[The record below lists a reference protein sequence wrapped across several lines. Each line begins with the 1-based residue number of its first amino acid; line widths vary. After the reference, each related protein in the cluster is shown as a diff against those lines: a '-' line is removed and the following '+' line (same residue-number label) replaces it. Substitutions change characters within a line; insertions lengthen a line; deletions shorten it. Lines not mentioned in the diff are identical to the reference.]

1 MAETP
6 QVTVVVASRN
16 RREELLASLARHR
29 APVVYVDNASTDASP
44 EAVRARLPHV
54 EVVALPRNV
63 GAVARTVG
71 VRRARTPL
79 VAFADDDSWWAP
91 GSLVQAARTMTDHP
105 SLGLVNARIL
115 VGPEERPD
123 PICAEMAASPLPAEP
138 GLPGARLLGFV
149 ACAAMVRREAFLE
162 AGGFDPVVRFPGEE
176 QRLALD
182 LAARGWVLS
191 YLDEVVVHHHPST
204 RREARAERARGI
216 ARSHLLTAVMRLPWA
231 RVAGRA
237 RSALAAGPA
246 ERAGV
251 VDAARRLPAALRAR
265 EPLPAHV
272 LQLLD
277 VLEPP
282 AGPRPHR
289 GSPWRARA
297 DRT

>member
-1 MAETP
+1 MSETS

-29 APVVYVDNASTDASP
+29 APVVYVDNASEDGSAP
-44 EAVRARLPHV
+44 AVREQLPHV
-54 EVVALPRNV
+54 DVVALPRNI

-91 GSLVQAARTMTDHP
+91 GSLAQAARTMTDHP
-105 SLGLVNARIL
+105 RLGLVNARIL

-123 PICAEMAASPLPAEP
+123 PICAEMAASPLPGEP
-138 GLPGARLLGFV
+138 GVPGARLLGFV
-149 ACAAMVRREAFLE
+149 ACAAMVRRDAFLD
-162 AGGFDPVVRFPGEE
+162 AGGFDPVIRFPGEE

-191 YLDEVVVHHHPST
+191 YLDDIVVHHHPST
-204 RREARAERARGI
+204 RREARSERARGI

-237 RSALAAGPA
+237 RSALAAGRA
-246 ERAGV
+246 ERVGL
-251 VDAARRLPAALRAR
+251 VDAVGRLPAAVRAR
-265 EPLPAHV
+265 EQVPGHV
-272 LQLLD
+272 VDLLD
-277 VLEPP
+277 TLEDPV
-282 AGPRPHR
+282 AAAAAQHR
-289 GSPWRARA
+289 GGRG
-297 DRT
+297 